1 MKIERQVAAPA
12 RFMLERGKVV
22 PALIGRHQD
31 FLIIAGLAGA
41 VYEVSVLTN
50 NADYFYGLG
59 GAMGAAC
66 MMGLGLALA
75 QPKRR
80 VLVVTGDGELL
91 MNLGSLCTIATFN
104 PPNLSIL
111 CVDNGHY
118 GETGYQISHTSR
130 CVDLEAIA
138 KGAGIKLTHSVTAE
152 ADIAKGARLLRVG
165 GDTSFVLVSVKPT
178 DGPKGALNLNG
189 AMCRDIFRR
198 ALLGTP

>member
-1 MKIERQVAAPA
+1 MKIERLPAAPA
-12 RFMLERGKVV
+12 RFALERTKVV

-31 FLIIAGLAGA
+31 FLIITGLAGA
-41 VYEVSVLTN
+41 VYEVSALTD

-59 GAMGAAC
+59 GAMGAAS

-75 QPKRR
+75 QPKRK
-80 VLVVTGDGELL
+80 VLVVTGDGEIL
-91 MNLGSLCTIATFN
+91 MSLGSLCTVATVN

-138 KGAGIKLTHSVTAE
+138 RGAGIRLTHSVIIE
-152 ADIAKGARLLRVG
+152 ADIAEGARLLRAG
-165 GDTSFVLVSVKPT
+165 GDTSFVLASVKPT
-178 DGPKGALNLNG
+178 DGPKGMLNLNG
-189 AMCRDIFRR
+189 AECRDIFRR
-198 ALLGTP
+198 ALLGPH